1 MRPTYKPTGQS
12 GMQPLGTCVNVPAKQ
27 ALVLYVA
34 SSAVAE
40 KPRDAARYLEM
51 SLRVKKPRKFAKLSP
66 YKYAHSLYTLTK
78 HFPRFIC

>member
-1 MRPTYKPTGQS
+1 VRPTYKPTGQS

-51 SLRVKKPRKFAKLSP
+51 SLRVKKTTKICQIVTVQICTF
-66 YKYAHSLYTLTK
+66 SLYTY
-78 HFPRFIC
+78 